1 MTAEYTYTI
10 PDRPEPGILYAVIED
25 PEIVEYEYDSA
36 SLTAVVSNCDF
47 TKYTYQWYDENDRAI
62 ADSNGNVTEKDHQI
76 TLPLP
81 TGKEVG
87 MEKYYLTVTGAAI
100 AAGDPVSGSSN
111 DGIFVV
117 EAKKITAITLK
128 DVANPKVG
136 EAPDTDAAIADT
148 ENYAQEGEIVWYDG
162 ETRVKEFDYN
172 KIYTAKITLLPKNQN
187 YAFATG
193 EGAVAAKVNDKNAEA
208 EVTVMFSRL
217 ITEKMDSNKDYSSSF
232 PDVSEDSW
240 YAPQLGFMEQ
250 YGIIEGYED
259 GSFRPYNA
267 ITRAEVISIVNR
279 MLERSCDKEYLEN
292 NPDEIKTYNDVTDEH
307 WAYYDITEASNAHL
321 YQKTPDEVWTEI
333 AQ

>member
-1 MTAEYTYTI
+1 MKNTKNTTRKKLLSHLFMAGY
-10 PDRPEPGILYAVIED
+10 PD
-25 PEIVEYEYDSA
+25 EI
-36 SLTAVVSNCDF
+36 F
-47 TKYTYQWYDENDRAI
+47 MPDE
-62 ADSNGNVTEKDHQI
+62 SI
-76 TLPLP
+76 T
-81 TGKEVG
+81 
-87 MEKYYLTVTGAAI
+87 
-100 AAGDPVSGSSN
+100 
-111 DGIFVV
+111 
-117 EAKKITAITLK
+117 
-128 DVANPKVG
+128 
-136 EAPDTDAAIADT
+136 
-148 ENYAQEGEIVWYDG
+148 
-162 ETRVKEFDYN
+162 R
-172 KIYTAKITLLPKNQN
+172 
-187 YAFATG
+187 
-193 EGAVAAKVNDKNAEA
+193 A